1 MNSKWLLE
9 KEKLEQ
15 LILIDKLSYEEIGR
29 KYNCSG
35 SNIKKVAS
43 KIGIALPKRRKLN
56 PNETFNKGVHKKWVY
71 KKVVSNINIPKPIQ
85 KVNKPIQKV
94 NTKIYCLNCGHELD
108 GYAKKYCSSK
118 CQAEYKH
125 KLAYEKFL
133 EGDPSIMRANYIPKR
148 FKRDIIKE

>member
-43 KIGIALPKRRKLN
+43 KIGITLPKRRKL
-56 PNETFNKGVHKKWVY
+56 K
-71 KKVVSNINIPKPIQ
+71 S
-85 KVNKPIQKV
+85 
-94 NTKIYCLNCGHELD
+94 
-108 GYAKKYCSSK
+108 
-118 CQAEYKH
+118 
-125 KLAYEKFL
+125 
-133 EGDPSIMRANYIPKR
+133 
-148 FKRDIIKE
+148 